1 MISEEG
7 NSLYREAKL
16 DEAGTLDAWLIET
29 METEDL
35 QNNDN
40 TKRIAHLQN
49 MTIRQIYHFQPV

>member
-40 TKRIAHLQN
+40 TKRI
-49 MTIRQIYHFQPV
+49 ISKI